1 MIMKKLDLTSKREV
15 QHLPFKQFYNN
26 FINSP
31 YIDEFVIE
39 ARKQTKCPLK
49 ELVCTM
55 YCHDLLRQGVPWKL
69 IYDEI
74 PEKYKH
80 VFKSQYEIFLKP
92 KLCVFW
98 KPVVEEIKSF
108 KEGTKEAF
116 FTLFPQRNLKGR
128 EKNNFVVLCNA

>member
-1 MIMKKLDLTSKREV
+1 MIMKKFLS
-15 QHLPFKQFYNN
+15 FKQFYNN

-31 YIDEFVIE
+31 YIDEFVTE

-55 YCHDLLRQGVPWKL
+55 YCHDLLRQGVPWKS

-92 KLCVFW
+92 KLCIFW
-98 KPVVEEIKSF
+98 KPVVEELKSL
-108 KEGTKEAF
+108 KDNNTKDGF
-116 FTLFPQRNLKGR
+116 FELFPQFELSCGKI
-128 EKNNFVVLCNA
+128 